1 MDEGPPKVARRF
13 RGSFHQKVDSKGRVS
28 IPASFRRVI
37 EEGDPD
43 WTEGLRPNLVL
54 VYGMDNQKRLD
65 CYTITAIEDI
75 EDRID
80 MMQPGSPQRETLE
93 FTFHGHASDVQI
105 DEDGRIVLP
114 QRLRDK
120 LELEPNEAAFFIAKG
135 DHFQIWKEDTF
146 VAVKSQRTEVFLADQ
161 APDFDPRIHLP
172 PRRERA
178 RDVDDVMRDLSSR
191 RR

>member
-1 MDEGPPKVARRF
+1 MARKF
-13 RGSFHQKVDSKGRVS
+13 RGSFHQKVDGKGRVS
-28 IPASFRRVI
+28 IPASFRRVV
-37 EEGDPD
+37 ESGDPD
-43 WTEGLRPNLVL
+43 WTDGLRPNLVI
-54 VYGMDNQKRLD
+54 VYGLDSQKRLD
-65 CYTITAIEDI
+65 CYTLNAIEDI

-80 MMQPGSPQRETLE
+80 LMQPGSPERETLE
-93 FTFHGHASDVQI
+93 LTFHGHAADVQI

-146 VAVKSQRTEVFLADQ
+146 KVVKSSRTDVFLADQ
-161 APDFDPRIHLP
+161 APDFDARIHLP
-172 PRRERA
+172 PRPASAVGTEA
-178 RDVDDVMRDLSSR
+178 DLLRDTLSR

>member
-1 MDEGPPKVARRF
+1 MARKF

-37 EEGDPD
+37 EQGDPD
-43 WTEGLRPNLVL
+43 WTDGLRPNLVI
-54 VYGMDNQKRLD
+54 VYGMDSQKRLD
-65 CYTITAIEDI
+65 CYTLNAIEDI
-75 EDRID
+75 EARID
-80 MMQPGSPQRETLE
+80 LMQPGSPEREMLE
-93 FTFHGHASDVQI
+93 LTYHSSAADAQI

-120 LELEPNEAAFFIAKG
+120 LELEPNEAALFTARG
-135 DHFQIWKEDTF
+135 DHFQIWKDDTF
-146 VAVKSQRTEVFLADQ
+146 NAVKSRRTEVFLTNQ

-172 PRRERA
+172 PRPASAVGTEA
-178 RDVDDVMRDLSSR
+178 DLLRDTLSR

>member
-1 MDEGPPKVARRF
+1 MARRF
-13 RGSFHQKVDSKGRVS
+13 RGSFHQKVDGKGRVS

-43 WTEGLRPNLVL
+43 WTDGLRPNLVI
-54 VYGMDNQKRLD
+54 VYGLDSQQRLD
-65 CYTITAIEDI
+65 CYTLNGIEDI

-80 MMQPGSPQRETLE
+80 MMQPGSPERETLE
-93 FTFHGHASDVQI
+93 LTFHGHAADAQI

-120 LELEPNEAAFFIAKG
+120 LGLEPNEAALFIARG
-135 DHFQIWKEDTF
+135 DHFQVWKDETF
-146 VAVKSQRTEVFLADQ
+146 NAVKSRRTQVFLADQ
-161 APDFDPRIHLP
+161 DPDFDPRIHLP
-172 PRRERA
+172 ARRERA
-178 RDVDDVMRDLSSR
+178 VENEDALLRDLLSR

>member
-1 MDEGPPKVARRF
+1 MARRF

-43 WTEGLRPNLVL
+43 WTDGLRPNLVI
-54 VYGMDNQKRLD
+54 VYGMDSQKRLD
-65 CYTITAIEDI
+65 CYTMNAIDEI
-75 EDRID
+75 EEGISD
-80 MMQPGSPQRETLE
+80 MQPGSPERETLE
-93 FTFHGHASDVQI
+93 LTFHGHAADAQI

-146 VAVKSQRTEVFLADQ
+146 NAVKSRRTEVFLADQ

-172 PRRERA
+172 PRKA
-178 RDVDDVMRDLSSR
+178 RPSKDADAEALLRDLLSR
-191 RR
+191 RP